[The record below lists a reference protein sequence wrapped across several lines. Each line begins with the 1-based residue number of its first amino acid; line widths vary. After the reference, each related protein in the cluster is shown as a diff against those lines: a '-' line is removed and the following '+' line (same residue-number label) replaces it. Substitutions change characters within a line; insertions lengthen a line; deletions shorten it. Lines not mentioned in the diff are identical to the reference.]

1 LSTTTWRDSLR
12 AYARPRV
19 RIMLG
24 LGFSAG
30 LPFLLVFSTLTA
42 WLSDAQV
49 ERAAIGAFGWIGTTY
64 SIKVAWA
71 PLIDRLSLP
80 GLTRIFG
87 RRRAWMLVAQVG
99 IALGLA
105 AMSTLDPSTQLGTLA
120 LVALG
125 IAFASAT
132 QDVVVDAWR
141 IEAEEPEYQGALAA
155 AYVTGYRVAMLAAG
169 AGALWIAELG
179 SWSQAYQVM
188 AALAGVGLVT
198 TLLAPEPHSSRPA
211 KTEGTPSERLRAW
224 LATAVVG
231 PFWDFARHHGRSTA
245 LVLALVALYKIPDV
259 VMAGMANPFLL
270 EAGYSKGDIA
280 NLAKVLGFGA
290 TLGGA
295 GIGGLVVAKFGVL
308 RPLIPGLFGLA
319 LSNLAFAALAA
330 HGAADLVPLA
340 AVITIDNAAGG
351 FASAGFIAWLSSLTD
366 RQHSATQYALLSSLM
381 TLPAK
386 LLSGFSGVAV
396 NAIGWPLFF
405 VGTALL
411 GLPALLVAVVLGRR
425 PKAE

>member
-1 LSTTTWRDSLR
+1 
-12 AYARPRV
+12 
-19 RIMLG
+19 
-24 LGFSAG
+24 
-30 LPFLLVFSTLTA
+30 
-42 WLSDAQV
+42 V

-64 SIKVAWA
+64 SVKVAWA
-71 PLIDRLSLP
+71 PLIDRLALP

-87 RRRAWMLVAQVG
+87 RRRAWMLVAQAG
-99 IALGLA
+99 IALGLLT
-105 AMSTLDPSTQLGTLA
+105 MSALDPATQLGTVA

-125 IAFASAT
+125 IALASAT

-141 IEAEEPEYQGALAA
+141 IEAEDPEYQGALAA

-179 SWSQAYQVM
+179 SWGTAYQVM
-188 AALAGVGLVT
+188 AALAGVGLLT
-198 TLLAPEPHSSRPA
+198 TLVAPEPDSAAPA
-211 KTEGTPSERLRAW
+211 VTVGTAREGMREWVA
-224 LATAVVG
+224 AAIVG
-231 PFWDFARHHGRSTA
+231 PFRDFVRHHGRSTA
-245 LVLALVALYKIPDV
+245 LVLGLVALYKIPDV

-270 EAGYSKGDIA
+270 ESGYSKGDIA
-280 NLAKVLGFGA
+280 NFAKVLGFGA

-308 RPLIPGLFGLA
+308 RPLIPGLVGLA

-330 HGAADLVPLA
+330 QGAADLVPLA
-340 AVITIDNAAGG
+340 LVITIDNAAGG

-396 NAIGWPLFF
+396 NAVGWPLFF

-411 GLPALLVAVVLGRR
+411 GLPALIAAAVLGRR
-425 PKAE
+425 SGAPPPRAAPPSADAGG